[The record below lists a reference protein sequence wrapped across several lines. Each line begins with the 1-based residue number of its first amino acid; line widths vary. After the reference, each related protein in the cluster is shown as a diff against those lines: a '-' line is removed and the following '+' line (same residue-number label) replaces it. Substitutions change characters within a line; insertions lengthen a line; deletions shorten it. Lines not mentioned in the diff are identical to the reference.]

1 MLLINDL
8 LDCAKACQGQ
18 KARLFVDDRL
28 YQANR
33 SPGLPSA
40 QLQDDLNR
48 LDDWKEQ
55 WRMFFH
61 PEKYSLSNNQN
72 QQYVLYDYSLKR
84 QVDLHTKS
92 HSKCLGVDL
101 KSNHLWNTSTCIHTE
116 WIVKQCNSMLGF
128 FKRGLQINNKD
139 TKASTYLTLV
149 SFFKRGLQINNQDTK
164 ASTYLTLVS
173 FNEKHSGS
181 LQSDKQ
187 LCLLAV

>member
-1 MLLINDL
+1 MDIIILDLPKAFDRVSHQDWPQWHRGTDIQIPVLDLPAGYGRWFCISKAYVVSRVSQERVLGPLLCMLLINDCV
-8 LDCAKACQGQ
+8 LDCVKACQGQ
-18 KARLFVDDRL
+18 KTRLFVDDCL

-48 LDDWKEQ
+48 LDDWKEK

-84 QVDLHTKS
+84 QIDLHTES

-101 KSNHLWNTSTCIHTE
+101 NSNHLWNTCTCIHTE
-116 WIVKQCNSMLGF
+116 GIVK
-128 FKRGLQINNKD
+128 
-139 TKASTYLTLV
+139 
-149 SFFKRGLQINNQDTK
+149 
-164 ASTYLTLVS
+164 
-173 FNEKHSGS
+173 
-181 LQSDKQ
+181 
-187 LCLLAV
+187 